1 MRRPWQF
8 SVGFAFTLSLAGCGS
23 RSALASPA
31 LATSD
36 SGLDAPPPPP
46 DERPDRF
53 VRPPDVP
60 APPPDVFVPDVPTD
74 LVPVEPCD
82 LSFPIEEEISP
93 SPSCVVLGRV
103 GTWCGKVSV
112 YTRPDGSWTVE
123 EGCQL
128 GCDTEQEVCRRH
140 FPGFQRVER
149 VTRSRVCKPFM
160 TQGCVDLY
168 PHVGVNEFVCCGGP

>member
-1 MRRPWQF
+1 M
-8 SVGFAFTLSLAGCGS
+8 SVAGCGS
-23 RSALASPA
+23 RSALSSPTLVETDA
-31 LATSD
+31 
-36 SGLDAPPPPP
+36 GLDARPPPPP

-53 VRPPDVP
+53 VSPPDV
-60 APPPDVFVPDVPTD
+60 APPPDVPDVFVPDVPPD
-74 LVPVEPCD
+74 LVSVAPCD
-82 LSFPIEEEISP
+82 LNFPIDEVGSP

-128 GCDTEQEVCRRH
+128 GCDTEFEVCRRH

-149 VTRSRVCKPFM
+149 VTRTRVCKPFM

-168 PHVGVNEFVCCGGP
+168 SHVGVNEFVCCGGP